1 MLDMNKTATKCKVFA
16 LLLLASMP
24 LMTGCDIST
33 LAATTFGAGLWFDI
47 ALTPVRSLIGGAAL
61 DFVNTF

>member
-1 MLDMNKTATKCKVFA
+1 MLDMNKTAAKCKVFA

-24 LMTGCDIST
+24 LMTGCETAT
-33 LAATTFGAGLWFDI
+33 LAATTFGAGLWIDI
-47 ALTPVRSLIGGAAL
+47 FLTPVRSLIGGAAL